1 MRIEEF
7 LDRHGLEKDPFANAE
22 EAQGDDVL
30 LRLYQNKT
38 FQYGHPEWPKFC
50 GHPPGNQSSIV
61 FGLKGSGK
69 TAMRLALQEAIERHN
84 QANPN
89 DRTLLVP
96 YDDFN
101 AFLSNWQAQ
110 VLRESGKTA
119 PRNERSWSSNDGIS
133 FRDHWTLAHHLDA
146 IMAQITSALMESTRQ
161 ASDPAAWE
169 EHVRYDLLFLA
180 AIYLT
185 ERTLDYRRAIR
196 SLYSHLFTRG
206 RRRRNAMRRMTGNVA
221 SLGVYPLYR
230 RFHSSAVSR
239 RVRRLIQV
247 VEHDPS
253 LLRWA
258 LNHIPPRYLDAQPL
272 LGEQVSPLNE
282 SARFE
287 TLEKLLRVARA
298 AGFARVAV
306 VIDKVDEPT
315 MVSGDYER
323 MADFVLP
330 LWNNKVLQTSG
341 IHLKMLLPAQL
352 YDRVRKGD
360 SRLLNMAR
368 LDKANIIYPL
378 TWSGEHLYEMLSER
392 AAVCLK
398 PGAGDT
404 FDLQQLFDAGVTR
417 DSLIQELAKMKLP
430 RHAAKFLHRCL
441 CEAATSILP
450 GDIENGELPTVP
462 SRVFYR
468 LSERF
473 EAEMDQYA
481 RDMQEF

>member
-7 LDRHGLEKDPFANAE
+7 LARHGLELDPFANAE

-30 LRLYQNKT
+30 VRLYKNKT
-38 FQYGHPEWPKFC
+38 FQFGHPEWPKFC

-61 FGLKGSGK
+61 FGFKGSGK
-69 TAMRLALQEAIERHN
+69 TAMRLALQEAIDRHN
-84 QANPN
+84 QTAPA

-101 AFLSNWQAQ
+101 AVLSNWRSRAQ
-110 VLRESGKTA
+110 RSVSKRRHDDGDGWDSG
-119 PRNERSWSSNDGIS
+119 GVS

-146 IMAQITSALMESTRQ
+146 MMAQITRALTDGARQ
-161 ASDPAAWE
+161 TPDPAAWD
-169 EHVRYDLLFLA
+169 EHIRYDLLFLA
-180 AIYLT
+180 SIYLT

-196 SLYSHLFTRG
+196 SLHSHLFTPWW
-206 RRRRNAMRRMTGNVA
+206 RRRAKMRRTTANVA
-221 SLGVYPLYR
+221 SLGAYPLYR
-230 RFHSSAVSR
+230 SLHSGAMAR
-239 RVRRLIQV
+239 RIRRLVHV
-247 VEHDPS
+247 VEHDTS

-272 LGEQVSPLNE
+272 LGDGVDPVNE

-287 TLEKLLRVARA
+287 TLEKLLRIARA

-352 YDRVRKGD
+352 YERIRKGD
-360 SRLLNMAR
+360 TRLLNTAR

-392 AAVCLK
+392 AAACLK
-398 PGAGDT
+398 TSAGAT
-404 FDLQQLFDAGVTR
+404 FELHQLFDSGVTR
-417 DSLIQELAKMKLP
+417 DLLIQELAKMKLP
-430 RHAAKFLHRCL
+430 RHASKFIHRCL
-441 CEAATSILP
+441 CEAASSILP
-450 GDIENGELPTVP
+450 GDVGEDELPTVP

-468 LSERF
+468 ISERF
-473 EAEMDQYA
+473 EAEMEQYT